1 MHFSVNTFGI
11 VVTCMNF
18 MTITFIVM
26 FCSVSIIY
34 KITNFFGFRLKF
46 KSLLL
51 CALCAF
57 GVNFITLSISAYLTA
72 AHFVLILFAVLLSA
86 CFVTYYNECLN
97 RRGGAL
103 TEKGPGVLAA
113 AEENRAGSQLGITT
127 KTTRHEAAV
136 TAAAEKQPARESV
149 EEKRP
154 LQPAAALAAPVTAKI
169 AAAKF
174 PEKAP
179 LAKTFQLPARL
190 TETIAEIVRKDM
202 ENDRLLKLTAALSKL
217 NSLDAILDYA
227 YEQKAR
233 HNYSNALFAFK
244 QALHKYETD
253 AYAPFI
259 IIEMGNIYKDSGL
272 YDEAISTYSAAL
284 SSAAVADDG
293 SIREKFQ
300 ATISYLHIVKSVL
313 IKHNSQK
320 LPFNQIPR
328 PYMREIEFTFQN
340 WSEKKYVS

>member
-1 MHFSVNTFGI
+1 
-11 VVTCMNF
+11 MNF

-34 KITNFFGFRLKF
+34 KITNFFGFRLRF

-72 AHFVLILFAVLLSA
+72 AHFVLILFTVLLSA
-86 CFVTYYNECLN
+86 CIVTYYNERLN
-97 RRGGAL
+97 QHGTVLA
-103 TEKGPGVLAA
+103 EKGPGVMVA
-113 AEENRAGSQLGITT
+113 AEESRSESQMERTP
-127 KTTRHEAAV
+127 KAARETVV
-136 TAAAEKQPARESV
+136 TAAAETQPAREPA

-154 LQPAAALAAPVTAKI
+154 IQPAALAAPVTAKT
-169 AAAKF
+169 AAAK
-174 PEKAP
+174 PQEKAAF
-179 LAKTFQLPARL
+179 AKVFHPPVRV
-190 TETIAEIVRKDM
+190 TETVAEIVQKDM
-202 ENDRLLKLTAALSKL
+202 ENDRLLKLTAALAKL
-217 NSLDAILDYA
+217 SSLDAILDYA

-253 AYAPFI
+253 TYAPFI

-284 SSAAVADDG
+284 SSAAVGNDV
-293 SIREKFQ
+293 SVREKFQ